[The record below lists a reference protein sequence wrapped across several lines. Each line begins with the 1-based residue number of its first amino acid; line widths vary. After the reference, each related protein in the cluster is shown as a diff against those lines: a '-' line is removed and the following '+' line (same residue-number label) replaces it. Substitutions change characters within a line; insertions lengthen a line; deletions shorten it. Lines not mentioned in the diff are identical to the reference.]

1 MRKKEIQEIITEM
14 RQINERL
21 LKLIAEERGDEGK
34 EIIAD
39 YGDLG
44 SFEAVVNAVDAIKRK
59 LDG

>member
-21 LKLIAEERGDEGK
+21 LKLIAAERGGEGK
-34 EIIAD
+34 EIMAD

>member
-21 LKLIAEERGDEGK
+21 LKLIAEERGGEGK

-39 YGDLG
+39 ASDAL
-44 SFEAVVNAVDAIKRK
+44 EDAVSCLEN
-59 LDG
+59 L